1 MKDKKPALCRFFFIA
16 TQRILSNKFETT
28 DKKKH
33 EKNK

>member
-1 MKDKKPALCRFFFIA
+1 MKDKKTGIMPVFFIA